1 MSVKIRLSRTGKSH
15 QVSYRIVAQDTR
27 GKRDGKFLEI
37 LGFYNPY
44 NKPALEINREKLASW
59 TKNGAKP
66 TLAVAS
72 LLKSGGLTKKVSKR
86 KLARDKAKEEK
97 TDAAIQPE
105 EPKVAEEPKADESKP
120 SEDIAIVQEK
130 PKDEPPAEATQS

>member
-15 QVSYRIVAQDTR
+15 QLSYRIVAQDTR

-37 LGFYNPY
+37 LGFFNPY

-72 LLKSGGLTKKVSKR
+72 LLESGGLTKKVSKR
-86 KLARDKAKEEK
+86 KLARDKAKDEK
-97 TDAAIQPE
+97 AKAVTQPE
-105 EPKVAEEPKADESKP
+105 EPKAAEEPKADESKP
-120 SEDIAIVQEK
+120 SEDIDIVQEK
-130 PKDEPPAEATQS
+130 PKDEPAEAAQS